1 MSVNPS
7 NGAYNFPKLTTKDK
21 NADYHSAC
29 TRAIVSNTL
38 TASWAN
44 NFSVM
49 AESYKFLQEGSD
61 GEMTQF
67 LQQNPDGTVAP
78 TLWLTLN
85 TLQTKVDLLV
95 GELEERGYEI
105 KVRALNKEAINRKLE
120 QKEKLRVKRR
130 LQQIVAFVEQQTGM
144 PLEDSEQYVPQT
156 DAELDEY
163 IDLTFKDK
171 VEILIETILKY
182 LAERNGWDNARPLL
196 FRDVLAAGRCFIK
209 NEIVRG
215 IPRSR
220 RVDPLC
226 MVVDPDCKTD
236 TLEDAT
242 YFGEVEY
249 LPLASA
255 AERYNLTDEEL
266 EDARTSYNAYL
277 GTGYEKK
284 EDILNAKHF
293 DCIAG
298 NRVKWFRDIDN
309 QLRVLV
315 FRGVWRDYKKIDHK
329 HEVNEKYGTEHLQEI
344 TDKVRKK
351 DKSKV
356 ITKKFE
362 VWRQCTLVGGKIV
375 REWGE
380 VPNQARDLSDIE
392 TSEPPYKG
400 WIPNFA
406 TGRGVSKVEQMSG
419 LQLAKDIAMYNMNIA
434 MTRAGA
440 KGMIYDL
447 AMVPEGW
454 TPEQAMKYMKVFG
467 VAFINSKESQLMP
480 GNMNLFKEF
489 DMTLSDSIGQYINI
503 MQFYDQEMDK
513 ISGVSA
519 ERQGIVQGSSQA
531 VGVTQASLFQ
541 SNLITAPLFKGFERF
556 CSRTLNHLAKLS
568 KVAWA
573 YDDENFANIIGTTGV
588 DFLKTHI
595 DLELEEV
602 GVVVKSLPP
611 QFLDR
616 QKLEQMV
623 MIVLQSEPQFID
635 DALQILAEPDF
646 KVAMRMFQR
655 RRAVQKVLQ
664 AEMAQAQSEQENAM
678 QQRMAAL
685 EQQSAQA
692 DRDVQLQLQQMKGQS
707 AEDRSTQQGR
717 VKLSDSKIKSIT
729 ELTKEKLKP
738 RPTNGREGK

>member
-1 MSVNPS
+1 MSNTTS
-7 NGAYNFPKLTTKDK
+7 TTYNFPKLTTKDK
-21 NADYHSAC
+21 GMEYHRDFTRSIVSQTINADWA
-29 TRAIVSNTL
+29 TRY
-38 TASWAN
+38 
-44 NFSVM
+44 SVIS
-49 AESYKFLQEGSD
+49 ESYKFVQEGSN
-61 GEMTQF
+61 GELTEF
-67 LQQNPDGTVAP
+67 LQTSPDGTSLP
-78 TLWLTLN
+78 GIWLTLN
-85 TLQTKVDLLV
+85 TLQTKIDLLV

-105 KVRALNKEAINRKLE
+105 KVRALNKEAVNRKLE
-120 QKEKLRVKRR
+120 VKEKLRVKRR
-130 LQQIVAFVEQQTGM
+130 LQQLVAWVEQQTGM
-144 PLEDSEQYVPQT
+144 PLEEADQYVPQT

-171 VEILIETILKY
+171 VEVLIETILKY
-182 LAERNGWDNARPLL
+182 LAERNGWDENRKLL
-196 FRDVLAAGRCFIK
+196 FRDVLVAGRAFIK
-209 NEIVRG
+209 NEIYRG

-220 RVDPLC
+220 RIDPLC

-249 LPLASA
+249 LPLATA

-266 EDARTSYNAYL
+266 EDARKSYDAYL
-277 GTGYEKK
+277 GTGYESK
-284 EDILNAKHF
+284 EAVLNAGHF
-293 DCIAG
+293 DCISG
-298 NRVKWFRDIDN
+298 NRVRWFKDIDG

-315 FRGVWRDYKKIDHK
+315 FRGVWRDYKKLDHK
-329 HEVNEKYGTEHLQEI
+329 HEKNEKYGTEHLQEI
-344 TDKVRKK
+344 TDKIRKK
-351 DKSKV
+351 DQPKI

-392 TSEPPYKG
+392 TSEPPYKA

-406 TGRGVSKVEQMSG
+406 TGRGVSKVEQLSG

-467 VAFINSKESQLMP
+467 VAFINSKESQMMP
-480 GNMNLFKEF
+480 GQMNLFKEF
-489 DMTLSDSIGQYINI
+489 DMTLSDSIAQYINI
-503 MQFYDQEMDK
+503 MQFYDSEMDK

-573 YDDENFANIIGTTGV
+573 YDEENFANIIGTTGV
-588 DFLKTHI
+588 DFLKTYI

-616 QKLEQMV
+616 QKLEQMI
-623 MIVLQSEPQFID
+623 MIVLQGNPEFVD
-635 DALQILAEPDF
+635 DALDILAEPDF
-646 KVAMRMFQR
+646 KVAMRMFKR
-655 RRAVQKVLQ
+655 KRAARKVLE
-664 AEMAQAQSEQENAM
+664 AEMAQAQQEQEMAI
-678 QQRMAAL
+678 QDKMAAL
-685 EQQSAQA
+685 EQQDAQA
-692 DRDVQLQLQQMKGQS
+692 ERQNVLQLQAMKNES

-717 VKLSDSKIKSIT
+717 TNLSAQKLKSIT

-738 RPTNGREGK
+738 KPTNGRGGQ